1 MVTVSFK
8 IQFPLTIQN
17 IVVGF
22 HIDREVSEGRGLK
35 ERKIVCI
42 YLSFKE
48 N

>member
-22 HIDREVSEGRGLK
+22 HIDRDVPEGQGSE
-35 ERKIVCI
+35 ERKIGCI
-42 YLSFKE
+42 YLLLKK